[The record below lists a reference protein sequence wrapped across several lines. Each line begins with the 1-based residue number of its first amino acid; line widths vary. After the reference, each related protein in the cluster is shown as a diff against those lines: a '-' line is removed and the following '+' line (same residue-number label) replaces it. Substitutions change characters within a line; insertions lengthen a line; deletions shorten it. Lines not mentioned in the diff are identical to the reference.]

1 MGRAKDRLIEIE
13 ERGFGEVPDT
23 YVCAEAF
30 EGHKIIANRI
40 KEYGCEGEC
49 SYTHQKTKVLP
60 LENVVCEIVMR
71 FKQYYE
77 APEQEC
83 GFDSS
88 LDDEELDGT
97 GFHKE
102 YDYILPDN
110 RHIETT
116 REALLSLGLDLDN
129 EELFEDI
136 VAAFSNDCWVLVDP
150 YGSTADEDLQFT
162 WQQFA
167 ESVCKLKRNG
177 VEDEDIHPKF
187 AHRLEDIVEVVRAN
201 IKDLILTIPEGM
213 SLHRCVYYNPVPEKI
228 EASNIWAP
236 PADKA
241 SSQRMSRKGQSRFY
255 ASIDAKTPIEEAT
268 NDDKDAVGLLG
279 RFILKHD
286 VQVLDLSNVPHRSFL
301 DVEDVFSWLFLHQF
315 AEDISQPVDETN
327 ESYKYVPTQIMR
339 DVFEKYIPE
348 IQGIRYK
355 SCKCPGKTNV
365 VMFWNEKTCG
375 EHIKLEN
382 CEKVSRYMH

>member
-1 MGRAKDRLIEIE
+1 MGRVKERMLEIV
-13 ERGFGEVPDT
+13 ERGFGEVPENQ
-23 YVCAEAF
+23 VCAEAF
-30 EGHKIIANRI
+30 EEHRIIAKLIRD
-40 KEYGCEGEC
+40 YGHEGEC
-49 SYTHQKTKVLP
+49 SYIHQRTKVLP
-60 LENVVCEIVMR
+60 LEDVVREIVRR

-88 LDDEELDGT
+88 VSDEDLVGT

-110 RHIETT
+110 RHIESTSD
-116 REALLSLGLDLDN
+116 ALINLGLDLDN

-136 VAAFSNDCWVLVDP
+136 VAAFNNDFWVFVDP
-150 YGSTADEDLQFT
+150 YGSTADEELQFT
-162 WQQFA
+162 WDQFS

-177 VEDEDIHPKF
+177 VEDKDIHPKF
-187 AHRLEDIVEVVRAN
+187 AHRLEDIVEEVRAN
-201 IKDLILTIPEGM
+201 IKDLKLTIPEGM
-213 SLHRCVYYNPVPEKI
+213 PLHRCVYYNPVPEKV

-255 ASIDAKTPIEEAT
+255 ASLDAKTPLAEAT
-268 NDDKDAVGLLG
+268 NDDKGAVGLLG

-286 VQVLDLSNVPHRSFL
+286 VQVLDLSNVPYRSFL
-301 DVEDVFSWLFLHQF
+301 DVEDVFSWHFLTQL
-315 AEDISQPVDETN
+315 AEDISQPVDERN
-327 ESYKYVPTQIMR
+327 EPYRYIPTQIMR

-355 SCKCPGKTNV
+355 SCKCPAMTNV
-365 VMFWNEKTCG
+365 VMFWDNKTCG
-375 EHIKLEN
+375 EHILMESYKEIR
-382 CEKVSRYMH
+382 K